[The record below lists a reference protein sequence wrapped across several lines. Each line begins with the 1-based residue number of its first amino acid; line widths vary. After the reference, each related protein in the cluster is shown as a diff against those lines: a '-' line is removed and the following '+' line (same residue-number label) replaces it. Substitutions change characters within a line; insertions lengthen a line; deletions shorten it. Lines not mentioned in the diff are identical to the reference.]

1 MQHKLVNILKNNCRL
16 SKNGIL
22 KFIFWEKITIATNQ
36 RPRSS
41 QGLNF
46 QPKSTHVGTY
56 GSSNLCIRRWPYLA
70 IMGGETFSPME
81 ACCPTVGDAR
91 GVRRKLL
98 VGG

>member
-46 QPKSTHVGTY
+46 QPKNTHGMTN
-56 GSSNLCIRRWPYLA
+56 GSSCICKREWPYLA
-70 IMGGETFSPME
+70 SVGGEDLGS
-81 ACCPTVGDAR
+81 VGLMPHCR
-91 GVRRKLL
+91 